1 MDFRYPL
8 MTMADDIILIGDPR
22 VFSVPVAE
30 CGEPF
35 VDLRG
40 VHRRIAVDGTRRQAA
55 GLSPYYCFVR
65 RGVATRLS
73 RAADSL
79 PDDLVFLV
87 KDAYRPAARQQEF
100 FTYTVNQY
108 RALFPDLDEE
118 ALFLKASAFVAP
130 LETAPHPTGAAV
142 DLTLATA
149 DGMRLDMGSEM
160 DADPEIQGNRT
171 HFAWPDCTATQ
182 RHNRDLL
189 SGVLLPAGLVNY
201 PTEWWHWSYGDK
213 YWGLL
218 TGNPA
223 AYSAVNEE
231 VVRQSLAES
240 DDP

>member
-1 MDFRYPL
+1 MP
-8 MTMADDIILIGDPR
+8 DDIILIGDPR
-22 VFSVPVAE
+22 VLSVETTE

-35 VDLRG
+35 VDLRT
-40 VHRRIAVDGTRRQAA
+40 VHRRIAVDGTRSQAA
-55 GLSPYYCFVR
+55 GLSPYFCFAR
-65 RGVATRLS
+65 QGVAARLS
-73 RAADSL
+73 QAAELL
-79 PDDLVFLV
+79 PNDLVFQV
-87 KDAYRPAARQQEF
+87 KDAYRPAARQREF
-100 FTYTVNQY
+100 FTYTLNQY
-108 RALFPDLDEE
+108 RTMFPDLDEGV
-118 ALFLKASAFVAP
+118 LFLKASAFVAP

-149 DGMRLDMGSEM
+149 DGVRLDMGSEM

-171 HFAWPDCTATQ
+171 HFAWRDCTVVQ

-189 SGVLLPAGLVNY
+189 ASVLLGAGLVNY

-223 AYSAVNEE
+223 IYSAVNEE